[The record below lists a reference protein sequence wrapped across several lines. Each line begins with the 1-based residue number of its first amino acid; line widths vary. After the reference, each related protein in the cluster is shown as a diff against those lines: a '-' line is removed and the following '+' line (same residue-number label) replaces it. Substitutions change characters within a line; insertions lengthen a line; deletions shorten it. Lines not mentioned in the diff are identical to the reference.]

1 MCNILNIPHY
11 DKYNGEKRIA
21 LLDNSAVSFMLQLD
35 NKGYKPD
42 LMLQGYDV
50 IFLPEWVVEE
60 IRDSESRVQYIER
73 LENTGV
79 PIKIIKEY
87 FYSNLMDKEEIF
99 LYEIVKAAVSRLGD
113 LKKYL
118 RENVDKEDP
127 LDMEPYEDWI
137 REMYTNWPME
147 GGLTVSGRVKKK
159 NAGEISLTI
168 LSEIFSWHYPDTEIL
183 TVYTQDSDS
192 YVFQTCAEEL
202 LKKADHLKNVA
213 PVSVTYRSNYSI
225 LCQMYRDKQL
235 AIEEIGDIRKDAR
248 NVIYTLMREDNTV
261 ALVTKVLDNEE
272 FVKLIQNKSV
282 QIIF

>member
-79 PIKIIKEY
+79 PIKIIKE
-87 FYSNLMDKEEIF
+87 
-99 LYEIVKAAVSRLGD
+99 
-113 LKKYL
+113 
-118 RENVDKEDP
+118 
-127 LDMEPYEDWI
+127 
-137 REMYTNWPME
+137 
-147 GGLTVSGRVKKK
+147 
-159 NAGEISLTI
+159 
-168 LSEIFSWHYPDTEIL
+168 
-183 TVYTQDSDS
+183 DSDS

-213 PVSVTYRSNYSI
+213 PVSVTYRSNDSI

>member
-192 YVFQTCAEEL
+192 YVFQTCVEEL

-213 PVSVTYRSNYSI
+213 PVSVTYRSNDSI

>member
-202 LKKADHLKNVA
+202 LKKADYLKNVA
-213 PVSVTYRSNYSI
+213 PVSVTYRSNDSI